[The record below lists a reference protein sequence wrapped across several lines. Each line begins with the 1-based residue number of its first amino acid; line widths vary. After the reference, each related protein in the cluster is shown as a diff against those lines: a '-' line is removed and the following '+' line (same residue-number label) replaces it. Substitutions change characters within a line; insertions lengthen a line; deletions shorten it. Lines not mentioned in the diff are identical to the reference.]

1 MYLNRNNILSYNA
14 SLNFIVLKRGYGKSW
29 TFKDLII
36 SDFIKSGAKTVW
48 LRRYKPEL
56 RKAISKFLPD
66 IIDKYSKE
74 NKLEIKGKAVHI
86 NGKEAISFFTLSEA
100 QDLKS
105 MSFDG
110 YKYLV
115 YDEFIIEGGAKHY
128 IADECDVF
136 CSLLSTVFRDRPIKA
151 FLLGN
156 KVKAVTP
163 YNIYFN
169 LPNFDGVKYI
179 QDRSTLVYAKD
190 NDDVVEDNYA
200 KSDLN
205 KVLKGTKY
213 YDYAMLNNTLNDN
226 SAFIEKRPK
235 DLKTN
240 LVLNISGVDVGMF
253 FDTNSSKIYFD
264 TKCDKTIRSKYSLNK
279 DNMAE
284 SYMLLSKQFPMA
296 KLIKNA
302 YVNGRVFFNDI
313 KTKTIVQEL
322 LDFIV

>member
-1 MYLNRNNILSYNA
+1 MYLDRNKILSYNA

-48 LRRYKPEL
+48 VRRYKPEL
-56 RKAISKFLPD
+56 RKAITKFLPD
-66 IIDKYSKE
+66 IIDRYSQHKI
-74 NKLEIKGKAVHI
+74 EIKGKAVHI
-86 NGKEAISFFTLSEA
+86 DGKEAINFYTLSEA

-105 MSFDG
+105 MSFEG
-110 YKYLV
+110 YKYLIF
-115 YDEFIIEGGAKHY
+115 DEFIIEGGAKRY
-128 IADECDVF
+128 LPEECDVF

-169 LPNFDGVKYI
+169 LPNFEDVKYI
-179 QDRSTLVYAKD
+179 KDRNTLVYAKD
-190 NDDVVEDNYA
+190 KDGVIEENYA
-200 KSDLN
+200 KSDLD

-213 YDYAMLNNTLNDN
+213 YDYSMLNNTLNDN
-226 SAFIEKRPK
+226 SSFIEKRPK
-235 DLKTN
+235 DLTTN
-240 LVLNISGVDVGMF
+240 LVLNINGIDVGLF
-253 FDTNSSKIYFD
+253 FDTNKSKLYFD
-264 TKCDKTIRSKYSLNK
+264 IKCDKTIRAKYTLNK

-296 KLIKNA
+296 KLIKNM

-313 KTKTIVQEL
+313 RTKTIVQDL

>member
-1 MYLNRNNILSYNA
+1 MYLNRNNVLSYNA

-29 TFKDLII
+29 GFKDLSI

-56 RKAISKFLPD
+56 RKAITKFLPD
-66 IIDKYSKE
+66 IIGNYKDH
-74 NKLEIKGKAVHI
+74 KLEMKGKALFVD
-86 NGKEAISFFTLSEA
+86 GKECISFFTLSEA

-105 MSFDG
+105 MSFEG

-115 YDEFIIEGGAKHY
+115 FDEFIVEGGAKRY
-128 IADECDVF
+128 LPDECDVF

-179 QDRSTLVYAKD
+179 ADRKTLVYARD
-190 NDDVVEDNYA
+190 NDGVIEENYI

-205 KVLKGTKY
+205 KVLTGTKY
-213 YDYAMLNNTLNDN
+213 YDYNMLNETLNDN
-226 SAFIEKRPK
+226 SAFVEKRPK

-240 LVLNISGVDVGMF
+240 LVLNISGVDVGLF

-264 TKCDKTIRSKYSLNK
+264 TKCDKTIRAKYSLNK

-313 KTKTIVQEL
+313 RTKTVVQEL

>member
-1 MYLNRNNILSYNA
+1 MYLDRNKVLSYNA

-48 LRRYKPEL
+48 VRRYKPEL
-56 RKAISKFLPD
+56 RKAITKFLPD
-66 IIDKYSKE
+66 IIDRYSQHKI
-74 NKLEIKGKAVHI
+74 EIKGKAVHI
-86 NGKEAISFFTLSEA
+86 DGKEAINFYTLSEA

-105 MSFDG
+105 MSFEG
-110 YKYLV
+110 YKYLIF
-115 YDEFIIEGGAKHY
+115 DEFIIEGGAKRY
-128 IADECDVF
+128 LPEECDVF

-169 LPNFDGVKYI
+169 LPNFEDVKYI
-179 QDRSTLVYAKD
+179 KDRNTLVYAKD
-190 NDDVVEDNYA
+190 KDGVIEENYA
-200 KSDLN
+200 KSDLD

-213 YDYAMLNNTLNDN
+213 YDYSMLNNTLNDN
-226 SAFIEKRPK
+226 SSFIEKRPK
-235 DLKTN
+235 DLTTN
-240 LVLNISGVDVGMF
+240 LVLNINGIDVGLF
-253 FDTNSSKIYFD
+253 FDTNKSKLYFD
-264 TKCDKTIRSKYSLNK
+264 IKCDKTIRAKYSLNK

-296 KLIKNA
+296 KLIKNM

-313 KTKTIVQEL
+313 RTKTIVQDL

>member
-1 MYLNRNNILSYNA
+1 MYLDRNKILSYNA

-48 LRRYKPEL
+48 VRRYKPEL
-56 RKAISKFLPD
+56 RKAITKFLPD
-66 IIDKYSKE
+66 IIDRYNQHKI
-74 NKLEIKGKAVHI
+74 EIKGKAVHI
-86 NGKEAISFFTLSEA
+86 DGKEAINFYTLSEA

-105 MSFDG
+105 MSFEG
-110 YKYLV
+110 YKYLIF
-115 YDEFIIEGGAKHY
+115 DEFIIEGGAKRY
-128 IADECDVF
+128 LPEECDVF

-169 LPNFDGVKYI
+169 LPNFEDVKYI
-179 QDRSTLVYAKD
+179 KDRNTLVYAKD
-190 NDDVVEDNYA
+190 NDGVIEENYA
-200 KSDLN
+200 KSDLD

-213 YDYAMLNNTLNDN
+213 YDYSMLNNTLNDN
-226 SAFIEKRPK
+226 SSFIEKRPK
-235 DLKTN
+235 DLTTN
-240 LVLNISGVDVGMF
+240 LVLNINGIDVGLF
-253 FDTNSSKIYFD
+253 FDTNKSKLYFD
-264 TKCDKTIRSKYSLNK
+264 IKCDKTIRAKYTLNK

-296 KLIKNA
+296 KLIKNM

-313 KTKTIVQEL
+313 RTKTIVQDL

>member
-1 MYLNRNNILSYNA
+1 MYLDRNKILSYNA

-48 LRRYKPEL
+48 VRRYKPEL
-56 RKAISKFLPD
+56 RKAITKFLPD
-66 IIDKYSKE
+66 IIDRYSQHKI
-74 NKLEIKGKAVHI
+74 EIKGKAVHI
-86 NGKEAISFFTLSEA
+86 DGKEAINFYTLSEA

-105 MSFDG
+105 MSFEG
-110 YKYLV
+110 YKYLIF
-115 YDEFIIEGGAKHY
+115 DEFIIEGGAKRY
-128 IADECDVF
+128 LPEECDVF
-136 CSLLSTVFRDRPIKA
+136 CSLLSTVFRDRPMKA

-169 LPNFDGVKYI
+169 LPNFEDVKYI
-179 QDRSTLVYAKD
+179 KDRNTLVYAKD
-190 NDDVVEDNYA
+190 KDGVIEENYA
-200 KSDLN
+200 KSDLD

-213 YDYAMLNNTLNDN
+213 YDYSMLNNTLNDN
-226 SAFIEKRPK
+226 SSFIEKRPK
-235 DLKTN
+235 DLTTN
-240 LVLNISGVDVGMF
+240 LVLNINGIDVGLF
-253 FDTNSSKIYFD
+253 FDTNKSKLYFD
-264 TKCDKTIRSKYSLNK
+264 IKCDKTIRAKYSLNK

-296 KLIKNA
+296 KLIKNM

-313 KTKTIVQEL
+313 RTKTIVQDL

>member
-1 MYLNRNNILSYNA
+1 MYFNRNKVLSYNA

-29 TFKDLII
+29 TFKDLAI
-36 SDFIKSGAKTVW
+36 SDFIKSGAKTIW

-56 RKAISKFLPD
+56 RKAITKFLPD
-66 IIDKYSKE
+66 IVDNYQDH
-74 NKLEIKGKAVHI
+74 KLEIKGKAVFI
-86 NGKEAISFFTLSEA
+86 DGKEAISFFTLSEA

-105 MSFDG
+105 MSFLG
-110 YKYLV
+110 YKYLI
-115 YDEFIIEGGAKHY
+115 YDEFIVEGGAKRY

-156 KVKAVTP
+156 KVKSVTP

-169 LPNFDGVKYI
+169 LPNFDDVKYI
-179 QDRSTLVYAKD
+179 KDRSTLVYAKD
-190 NDDVVEDNYA
+190 NDGVIEDNYA
-200 KSDLN
+200 KSDLD

-213 YDYAMLNNTLNDN
+213 YDYAMANATLNDS

-264 TKCDKTIRSKYSLNK
+264 IKCDKTIRAKYTLNK
-279 DNMAE
+279 ENMAE
-284 SYMLLSKQFPMA
+284 SYMLLSKQFPMY
-296 KLIKNA
+296 KIIKNS

>member
-1 MYLNRNNILSYNA
+1 MYLNRNNVLSYNA

-29 TFKDLII
+29 CFKDLAI
-36 SDFIKSGAKTVW
+36 SDFIKSGVKTVW

-56 RKAISKFLPD
+56 RKAITKFLPD
-66 IIDKYSKE
+66 IIDNYKDH
-74 NKLEIKGKAVHI
+74 KLEMKGKALFVD
-86 NGKEAISFFTLSEA
+86 GKECISFFTLSEA

-105 MSFDG
+105 MSFEG
-110 YKYLV
+110 YKYLIF
-115 YDEFIIEGGAKHY
+115 DEFIVEGGAKRY
-128 IADECDVF
+128 LPDECDVF

-169 LPNFDGVKYI
+169 LPNFNGVKYI
-179 QDRSTLVYAKD
+179 NDRKTLVYARD
-190 NDDVVEDNYA
+190 NDGVIEENYV

-205 KVLKGTKY
+205 KVLAGTKY
-213 YDYAMLNNTLNDN
+213 YDYNMLNETLNDN
-226 SAFIEKRPK
+226 SAFVEKRPK

-240 LVLNISGVDVGMF
+240 LVLNIGGVDVGLF

-264 TKCDKTIRSKYSLNK
+264 TKCDKTIRAKYSLNK

-284 SYMLLSKQFPMA
+284 SYMLLSKQFPMS

-302 YVNGRVFFNDI
+302 YINGRVFFNDI
-313 KTKTIVQEL
+313 RTKTVVQEL

>member
-1 MYLNRNNILSYNA
+1 MYLDRNKILSYNA

-48 LRRYKPEL
+48 VRRYKPEL
-56 RKAISKFLPD
+56 RKAITKFLPD
-66 IIDKYSKE
+66 IIDRYSQHKI
-74 NKLEIKGKAVHI
+74 EIKGKAVHI
-86 NGKEAISFFTLSEA
+86 DGKEAINFYTLSEA

-105 MSFDG
+105 MSFQG
-110 YKYLV
+110 YKYLIF
-115 YDEFIIEGGAKHY
+115 DEFIIEGGAKRY
-128 IADECDVF
+128 LPEECDVF
-136 CSLLSTVFRDRPIKA
+136 CSLLSTVFRDRPMKA

-169 LPNFDGVKYI
+169 LPNFEDVKYI
-179 QDRSTLVYAKD
+179 KDRNTLVYAKD
-190 NDDVVEDNYA
+190 KDGVIEENYA
-200 KSDLN
+200 KSDLD

-213 YDYAMLNNTLNDN
+213 YDYSMLNNTLNDN
-226 SAFIEKRPK
+226 SSFIEKRPK
-235 DLKTN
+235 DLTTN
-240 LVLNISGVDVGMF
+240 LVLNINGIDVGLF
-253 FDTNSSKIYFD
+253 FDTNKSKLYFD
-264 TKCDKTIRSKYSLNK
+264 IKCDKTIRAKYTLNK

-296 KLIKNA
+296 KLIKNM

-313 KTKTIVQEL
+313 RTKTIVQDL

>member
-1 MYLNRNNILSYNA
+1 MYLDRNKILSYNA

-29 TFKDLII
+29 TFKDLTI

-48 LRRYKPEL
+48 VRRYKPEL
-56 RKAISKFLPD
+56 RKAITKFLPD
-66 IIDKYSKE
+66 IIDRYSQHKI
-74 NKLEIKGKAVHI
+74 EIKGKAVHI
-86 NGKEAISFFTLSEA
+86 DGKEAINFYTLSEA

-105 MSFDG
+105 MSFEG
-110 YKYLV
+110 YKYLIF
-115 YDEFIIEGGAKHY
+115 DEFIIEGGAKRY
-128 IADECDVF
+128 LPEECDVF

-169 LPNFDGVKYI
+169 LPNFEDVKYI
-179 QDRSTLVYAKD
+179 KDRNTLVYSKD
-190 NDDVVEDNYA
+190 NDGIIEENYA
-200 KSDLN
+200 KSDLD

-213 YDYAMLNNTLNDN
+213 YDYSMLNNTLNDN
-226 SAFIEKRPK
+226 SSFIEKRPK
-235 DLKTN
+235 DLTTN
-240 LVLNISGVDVGMF
+240 LVLNINGIDVGLF
-253 FDTNSSKIYFD
+253 FDTNKSKLYFD
-264 TKCDKTIRSKYSLNK
+264 IKCDKTIRAKYTLNK

-296 KLIKNA
+296 KLIKNM

-313 KTKTIVQEL
+313 RTKTIVQDL

>member
-48 LRRYKPEL
+48 VRRYKPEL
-56 RKAISKFLPD
+56 RKAITKFLPD
-66 IIDKYSKE
+66 IIDRYSQHKI
-74 NKLEIKGKAVHI
+74 EIKGKAVHI
-86 NGKEAISFFTLSEA
+86 DGKEAINFYTLSEA

-105 MSFDG
+105 MSFEG
-110 YKYLV
+110 YKYLIF
-115 YDEFIIEGGAKHY
+115 DEFIIEGGAKRY
-128 IADECDVF
+128 LPEECDVF

-169 LPNFDGVKYI
+169 LPNFEDVKYI
-179 QDRSTLVYAKD
+179 KDRNTLVYAKD
-190 NDDVVEDNYA
+190 KDGVIEENYA
-200 KSDLN
+200 KSDLD

-213 YDYAMLNNTLNDN
+213 YDYSMLNNTLNDN
-226 SAFIEKRPK
+226 SSFIEKRPK
-235 DLKTN
+235 DLTTN
-240 LVLNISGVDVGMF
+240 LVLNINGIDVGLF
-253 FDTNSSKIYFD
+253 FDTNKSKLYFD
-264 TKCDKTIRSKYSLNK
+264 IKCDKTIRAKYSLNK

-296 KLIKNA
+296 KLIKNM

-313 KTKTIVQEL
+313 RTKTIVQDL

>member
-1 MYLNRNNILSYNA
+1 MYLDRNKILSYNA

-48 LRRYKPEL
+48 VRRYKPEL
-56 RKAISKFLPD
+56 RKAITKFLPD
-66 IIDKYSKE
+66 IIDRYSQHKI
-74 NKLEIKGKAVHI
+74 EIKGKAVHI
-86 NGKEAISFFTLSEA
+86 DGKEAINFYTLSEA

-105 MSFDG
+105 MSFEG
-110 YKYLV
+110 YKYLIF
-115 YDEFIIEGGAKHY
+115 DEFIIEGGAKRY
-128 IADECDVF
+128 LPEECDVF

-169 LPNFDGVKYI
+169 LPNFEDVKYI
-179 QDRSTLVYAKD
+179 KDRNTLVYSKD
-190 NDDVVEDNYA
+190 NDGVIEENYA
-200 KSDLN
+200 KSDLD

-213 YDYAMLNNTLNDN
+213 YDYSMLNNTLNDN
-226 SAFIEKRPK
+226 SSFIEKRPK
-235 DLKTN
+235 DLTTN
-240 LVLNISGVDVGMF
+240 LVLNINGIDVGLF
-253 FDTNSSKIYFD
+253 FDTNKSKLYFD
-264 TKCDKTIRSKYSLNK
+264 IKCDKTIRAKYTLNK

-296 KLIKNA
+296 KLIKNM

-313 KTKTIVQEL
+313 RTKTIVQDL

>member
-1 MYLNRNNILSYNA
+1 MYLDRNKVLSYNA

-48 LRRYKPEL
+48 VRRYKPEL
-56 RKAISKFLPD
+56 RKAITKFLPD
-66 IIDKYSKE
+66 IIDRYSQHKI
-74 NKLEIKGKAVHI
+74 EIKGKAVHI
-86 NGKEAISFFTLSEA
+86 DGKEAINFYTLSEA

-105 MSFDG
+105 MSFEG
-110 YKYLV
+110 YKYLIF
-115 YDEFIIEGGAKHY
+115 DEFIIEGGAKRY
-128 IADECDVF
+128 LPEECDVF

-169 LPNFDGVKYI
+169 LPNFEDVKYI
-179 QDRSTLVYAKD
+179 KDRNTLVYAKD
-190 NDDVVEDNYA
+190 KDGVIEENYA
-200 KSDLN
+200 KSDLD

-213 YDYAMLNNTLNDN
+213 YDYSLLNNTLNDN
-226 SAFIEKRPK
+226 SSFIEKRPK
-235 DLKTN
+235 DLTTN
-240 LVLNISGVDVGMF
+240 LVLNINGIDVGLF
-253 FDTNSSKIYFD
+253 FDTNKSKLYFD
-264 TKCDKTIRSKYSLNK
+264 IKCDKTIRAKYTLNK

-296 KLIKNA
+296 KLIKNM

-313 KTKTIVQEL
+313 RTKTIVQDL

>member
-1 MYLNRNNILSYNA
+1 MYLDRNKVLSYNA

-48 LRRYKPEL
+48 VRRYKPEL
-56 RKAISKFLPD
+56 RKAITKFLPD
-66 IIDKYSKE
+66 IIDKYSQHKI
-74 NKLEIKGKAVHI
+74 EIKGKAVHI
-86 NGKEAISFFTLSEA
+86 DGKEAINFYTLSEA

-105 MSFDG
+105 MSFEG
-110 YKYLV
+110 YKYLIF
-115 YDEFIIEGGAKHY
+115 DEFIIEGGAKRY
-128 IADECDVF
+128 LPEECDVF

-169 LPNFDGVKYI
+169 LPNFEDVKYI
-179 QDRSTLVYAKD
+179 KDRNTLVYAKD
-190 NDDVVEDNYA
+190 KDGVIEENYA
-200 KSDLN
+200 KSDLD

-213 YDYAMLNNTLNDN
+213 YDYSMLNNTLNDN
-226 SAFIEKRPK
+226 SSFIEKRPK
-235 DLKTN
+235 DLTTN
-240 LVLNISGVDVGMF
+240 LVLNINGIDVGLF
-253 FDTNSSKIYFD
+253 FDTNKSKLYFD
-264 TKCDKTIRSKYSLNK
+264 IKCDKTIRAKYSLNK

-296 KLIKNA
+296 KLIKNM

-313 KTKTIVQEL
+313 RTKTIVQDL

>member
-1 MYLNRNNILSYNA
+1 MYLDRNKILSYNA

-48 LRRYKPEL
+48 VRRYKPEL
-56 RKAISKFLPD
+56 RKAITKFLPD
-66 IIDKYSKE
+66 IIDKYNQHKI
-74 NKLEIKGKAVHI
+74 EIKGKAVHI
-86 NGKEAISFFTLSEA
+86 DGKEAINFYTLSEA

-105 MSFDG
+105 MSFKG
-110 YKYLV
+110 YKYLIF
-115 YDEFIIEGGAKHY
+115 DEFIIEGGAKRY
-128 IADECDVF
+128 LPEECDVF
-136 CSLLSTVFRDRPIKA
+136 CSLLSTVFRDRPMKA

-169 LPNFDGVKYI
+169 LPNFEDVKYI
-179 QDRSTLVYAKD
+179 KDRNTLVYAKD
-190 NDDVVEDNYA
+190 KDGVIEENYA
-200 KSDLN
+200 KSDLD

-213 YDYAMLNNTLNDN
+213 YDYSMLNNTLNDN
-226 SAFIEKRPK
+226 SSFIEKRPK
-235 DLKTN
+235 DLTTN
-240 LVLNISGVDVGMF
+240 LVLNINGIDVGLF
-253 FDTNSSKIYFD
+253 FDTNKSKLYFD
-264 TKCDKTIRSKYSLNK
+264 IKCDKTIRAKYTLNK

-296 KLIKNA
+296 KLIKNM

-313 KTKTIVQEL
+313 RTKTIVQDL

>member
-1 MYLNRNNILSYNA
+1 MYLDRNKVLSYNA

-48 LRRYKPEL
+48 VRRYKPEL
-56 RKAISKFLPD
+56 RKAITKFLPD
-66 IIDKYSKE
+66 IIDRYSQHKI
-74 NKLEIKGKAVHI
+74 EIKGKAVHI
-86 NGKEAISFFTLSEA
+86 DGKEAINFYTLSEA

-105 MSFDG
+105 MSFEG
-110 YKYLV
+110 YKYLIF
-115 YDEFIIEGGAKHY
+115 DEFIIEGGAKRY
-128 IADECDVF
+128 LPEECDVF

-169 LPNFDGVKYI
+169 LPNFEDVKYI
-179 QDRSTLVYAKD
+179 KDRNTLVYAKD
-190 NDDVVEDNYA
+190 KDGVIEENYA
-200 KSDLN
+200 KSDLD

-213 YDYAMLNNTLNDN
+213 YDYSMLNNTLNDN
-226 SAFIEKRPK
+226 SSFIEKRPK
-235 DLKTN
+235 DLTTN
-240 LVLNISGVDVGMF
+240 LVLNINGIDVGLF
-253 FDTNSSKIYFD
+253 FDTNKSKLYFD
-264 TKCDKTIRSKYSLNK
+264 IKCDKTIRAKYTLNK

-296 KLIKNA
+296 KLIKNM

-313 KTKTIVQEL
+313 RTKTIVQDL

>member
-1 MYLNRNNILSYNA
+1 MYLNRNKVLSYNA

-29 TFKDLII
+29 GFKDLAI
-36 SDFIKSGAKTVW
+36 SDNIKSGAKTIW

-56 RKAISKFLPD
+56 RKAITKFLPD
-66 IIDKYSKE
+66 IIDNYKDH
-74 NKLEIKGKAVHI
+74 KLEMKGKALHI
-86 NGKEAISFFTLSEA
+86 DGKEAINFYTLSEA

-105 MSFDG
+105 MSFAG
-110 YKYLV
+110 YKYLIF
-115 YDEFIIEGGAKHY
+115 DEFIVEGGAKRY
-128 IADECDVF
+128 LPDECDVF

-169 LPNFDGVKYI
+169 LPNFEDVKYLA
-179 QDRSTLVYAKD
+179 DRQTLVYAKD
-190 NDDVVEDNYA
+190 NDGVIEENYA
-200 KSDLN
+200 KSDLH

-213 YDYAMLNNTLNDN
+213 YDYSMLNNTLNDS
-226 SAFIEKRPK
+226 SAFVEKRPSE
-235 DLKTN
+235 LKTSMI
-240 LVLNISGVDVGMF
+240 LNINGVDVGMF
-253 FDTNSSKIYFD
+253 FDTASSKIFFD
-264 TKCDKTIRSKYSLNK
+264 IKCDKTIRAKYTLNK

-302 YVNGRVFFNDI
+302 YINGRVFFNDI
-313 KTKTIVQEL
+313 RTKTIVQDL

>member
-1 MYLNRNNILSYNA
+1 MYLDRNKILSYNA

-48 LRRYKPEL
+48 VRRYKPEL
-56 RKAISKFLPD
+56 RKAITKFLPD
-66 IIDKYSKE
+66 IIDKYNQHKI
-74 NKLEIKGKAVHI
+74 EIKGKAVYI
-86 NGKEAISFFTLSEA
+86 DGKEAINFYTLSEA

-105 MSFDG
+105 MSFQG
-110 YKYLV
+110 YKYLIF
-115 YDEFIIEGGAKHY
+115 DEFIIEGGAKRY
-128 IADECDVF
+128 LPEECDVF
-136 CSLLSTVFRDRPIKA
+136 CSLLSTVFRDRPMKA

-169 LPNFDGVKYI
+169 LPNFEDVKYI
-179 QDRSTLVYAKD
+179 KDRNTLVYAKD
-190 NDDVVEDNYA
+190 KDGVIEENYA
-200 KSDLN
+200 KSDLD

-213 YDYAMLNNTLNDN
+213 YDYSMLNNTLNDN
-226 SAFIEKRPK
+226 SSFIEKRPK
-235 DLKTN
+235 DLTTN
-240 LVLNISGVDVGMF
+240 LVLNINGIDVGLF
-253 FDTNSSKIYFD
+253 FDTNKSKLYFD
-264 TKCDKTIRSKYSLNK
+264 IKCDKTIRAKYTLNK

-296 KLIKNA
+296 KLIKNM

-313 KTKTIVQEL
+313 RTKTIVQDL

>member
-1 MYLNRNNILSYNA
+1 MYLDRNKILSYNA

-48 LRRYKPEL
+48 VRRYKPEL
-56 RKAISKFLPD
+56 RKAITKFLPD
-66 IIDKYSKE
+66 IIDRYSKH
-74 NKLEIKGKAVHI
+74 KIEIKGKAVHI
-86 NGKEAISFFTLSEA
+86 DGKEAINFYTLSEA

-105 MSFDG
+105 MSFEG
-110 YKYLV
+110 YKYLIF
-115 YDEFIIEGGAKHY
+115 DEFIIEGGAKRY
-128 IADECDVF
+128 LPEECDVF

-169 LPNFDGVKYI
+169 LPNFEDVKYI
-179 QDRSTLVYAKD
+179 KDRNTLVYAKD
-190 NDDVVEDNYA
+190 NDGVIEENYA
-200 KSDLN
+200 KSDLD

-213 YDYAMLNNTLNDN
+213 YDYSMLNNTLNDN
-226 SAFIEKRPK
+226 SSFIEKRPK
-235 DLKTN
+235 DLTTN
-240 LVLNISGVDVGMF
+240 LVLNINGIDVGLF
-253 FDTNSSKIYFD
+253 FDTNKSKLYFD
-264 TKCDKTIRSKYSLNK
+264 IKCDKTIRAKYTLNK

-296 KLIKNA
+296 KLIKNM

-313 KTKTIVQEL
+313 RTKTIVQDL

>member
-1 MYLNRNNILSYNA
+1 MYLDRNKILSYNA

-36 SDFIKSGAKTVW
+36 SDFIKNGAKTVW
-48 LRRYKPEL
+48 VRRYKPEL
-56 RKAISKFLPD
+56 RKAITKFLPD
-66 IIDKYSKE
+66 IIDRYSQHKI
-74 NKLEIKGKAVHI
+74 EIKGKAVYI
-86 NGKEAISFFTLSEA
+86 DGKEAINFYTLSEA

-105 MSFDG
+105 MSFEG
-110 YKYLV
+110 YKYLIF
-115 YDEFIIEGGAKHY
+115 DEFIIEGGAKRY
-128 IADECDVF
+128 LPEECDVF

-169 LPNFDGVKYI
+169 LPNFEDVKYI
-179 QDRSTLVYAKD
+179 KDRNTLVYAKD
-190 NDDVVEDNYA
+190 KDGVIEENYA
-200 KSDLN
+200 KSDLD

-213 YDYAMLNNTLNDN
+213 YDYSMLNNTLNDN
-226 SAFIEKRPK
+226 SSFIEKRPK
-235 DLKTN
+235 DLTTN
-240 LVLNISGVDVGMF
+240 LVLNINGIDVGLF
-253 FDTNSSKIYFD
+253 FDTNKSKLYFD
-264 TKCDKTIRSKYSLNK
+264 IKCDKTIRAKYTLNK

-296 KLIKNA
+296 KLIKNM

-313 KTKTIVQEL
+313 RTKTIVQDL

>member
-1 MYLNRNNILSYNA
+1 MYLDRNKILSYNA

-48 LRRYKPEL
+48 VRRYKPEL
-56 RKAISKFLPD
+56 RKAITKFLPD
-66 IIDKYSKE
+66 IIDRYSQHKI
-74 NKLEIKGKAVHI
+74 EIKGKAVHI
-86 NGKEAISFFTLSEA
+86 DGKEAINFYTLSEA

-105 MSFDG
+105 MSFEG
-110 YKYLV
+110 YKYLIF
-115 YDEFIIEGGAKHY
+115 DEFIIEGGAKRY
-128 IADECDVF
+128 LPEECDVF

-169 LPNFDGVKYI
+169 LPNFEDVKYI
-179 QDRSTLVYAKD
+179 KDRNTLVYAKD
-190 NDDVVEDNYA
+190 NDGVIEENYA
-200 KSDLN
+200 KSDLD

-213 YDYAMLNNTLNDN
+213 YDYSMLNNTLNDN
-226 SAFIEKRPK
+226 SSFIEKRPK
-235 DLKTN
+235 DLTTN
-240 LVLNISGVDVGMF
+240 LVLNINGIDVGLF
-253 FDTNSSKIYFD
+253 FDTNKSKLYFD
-264 TKCDKTIRSKYSLNK
+264 IKCDKTIRAKYTLNK

-296 KLIKNA
+296 KLIKNM

-313 KTKTIVQEL
+313 RTKTIVQDL

>member
-1 MYLNRNNILSYNA
+1 MYLDRNKILSYNA

-48 LRRYKPEL
+48 VRRYKPEL
-56 RKAISKFLPD
+56 RKAITKFLPD
-66 IIDKYSKE
+66 IIDKYNQHKI
-74 NKLEIKGKAVHI
+74 EIKGKAVHI
-86 NGKEAISFFTLSEA
+86 DGKEAINFYTLSEA

-105 MSFDG
+105 MSFEG
-110 YKYLV
+110 YKYLIF
-115 YDEFIIEGGAKHY
+115 DEFIIEGGAKRY
-128 IADECDVF
+128 LPEECDVF

-169 LPNFDGVKYI
+169 LPNFEDVKYI
-179 QDRSTLVYAKD
+179 KDRNTLVYAKD
-190 NDDVVEDNYA
+190 KDGVIEENYA
-200 KSDLN
+200 KSDLD

-213 YDYAMLNNTLNDN
+213 YDYSMLNNTLNDN
-226 SAFIEKRPK
+226 SSFIEKRPK
-235 DLKTN
+235 DLTTN
-240 LVLNISGVDVGMF
+240 LVLNINGIDVGLF
-253 FDTNSSKIYFD
+253 FDTNKSKLYFD
-264 TKCDKTIRSKYSLNK
+264 IKCDKTIRAKYSLNK

-296 KLIKNA
+296 KLIKNM

-313 KTKTIVQEL
+313 RTKTIVQDL

>member
-1 MYLNRNNILSYNA
+1 MYLDRNKILSYNA

-48 LRRYKPEL
+48 VRRYKPEL
-56 RKAISKFLPD
+56 RKAITKFLPD
-66 IIDKYSKE
+66 IIDKYNQHKI
-74 NKLEIKGKAVHI
+74 EIKGKAVHI
-86 NGKEAISFFTLSEA
+86 DGKEAINFYTLSEA

-105 MSFDG
+105 MSFQG
-110 YKYLV
+110 YKYLIF
-115 YDEFIIEGGAKHY
+115 DEFIIEGGAKRY
-128 IADECDVF
+128 LPEECDVF
-136 CSLLSTVFRDRPIKA
+136 CSLLSTVFRDRPMKA

-169 LPNFDGVKYI
+169 LPNFEDVKYI
-179 QDRSTLVYAKD
+179 KDRNTLVYAKD
-190 NDDVVEDNYA
+190 KDGVIEENYA
-200 KSDLN
+200 KSDLD

-213 YDYAMLNNTLNDN
+213 YDYSMLNNTLNDN
-226 SAFIEKRPK
+226 SSFIEKRPK
-235 DLKTN
+235 DLTTN
-240 LVLNISGVDVGMF
+240 LVLNINGIDVGLF
-253 FDTNSSKIYFD
+253 FDTNKSKLYFD
-264 TKCDKTIRSKYSLNK
+264 IKCDKTIRAKYTLNK

-296 KLIKNA
+296 KLIKNM

-313 KTKTIVQEL
+313 RTKTIVQDL

>member
-1 MYLNRNNILSYNA
+1 MYLDRNKILSYNA

-36 SDFIKSGAKTVW
+36 SDFIKSGAKIVW
-48 LRRYKPEL
+48 VRRYKPEL
-56 RKAISKFLPD
+56 RKAITKFLPD
-66 IIDKYSKE
+66 IIDKYNQHKI
-74 NKLEIKGKAVHI
+74 EIKGKAVHI
-86 NGKEAISFFTLSEA
+86 DGKEAINFYTLSEA

-105 MSFDG
+105 MSFKW
-110 YKYLV
+110 YKYLIF
-115 YDEFIIEGGAKHY
+115 DEFIIEGGAKRY
-128 IADECDVF
+128 LPEECDVF
-136 CSLLSTVFRDRPIKA
+136 CSLLSTVFRDRPMKA

-169 LPNFDGVKYI
+169 LPNFEDVKYI
-179 QDRSTLVYAKD
+179 KDRNTLVYAKD
-190 NDDVVEDNYA
+190 KDGVIEENYA
-200 KSDLN
+200 KSDLD

-213 YDYAMLNNTLNDN
+213 YDYSMLNNTLNDN
-226 SAFIEKRPK
+226 SSFIEKRPK
-235 DLKTN
+235 DLTTN
-240 LVLNISGVDVGMF
+240 LVLNINGIDVGLF
-253 FDTNSSKIYFD
+253 FDTNKSKLYFD
-264 TKCDKTIRSKYSLNK
+264 IKCDKTIRAKYTLNK

-296 KLIKNA
+296 KLIKNM

-313 KTKTIVQEL
+313 RTKTIVQDL

>member
-1 MYLNRNNILSYNA
+1 MYLDRNKILSYNA

-48 LRRYKPEL
+48 VRRYKPEL
-56 RKAISKFLPD
+56 RKAITKFLPD
-66 IIDKYSKE
+66 IIDRYSQHKI
-74 NKLEIKGKAVHI
+74 EIKGKAVHI
-86 NGKEAISFFTLSEA
+86 DGKEAINFYTLSEA

-105 MSFDG
+105 MSFEG
-110 YKYLV
+110 YKYLIF
-115 YDEFIIEGGAKHY
+115 DEFIIEGGAKRY
-128 IADECDVF
+128 LPEECDVF
-136 CSLLSTVFRDRPIKA
+136 CSLLSTVFRDRPMKA

-169 LPNFDGVKYI
+169 LPNFEDVKYI
-179 QDRSTLVYAKD
+179 KDRNTLVYAKD
-190 NDDVVEDNYA
+190 KDGVIEENYA
-200 KSDLN
+200 KSDLD

-213 YDYAMLNNTLNDN
+213 YDYSMLNNTLNDN
-226 SAFIEKRPK
+226 SSFIEKRPK
-235 DLKTN
+235 DLTTN
-240 LVLNISGVDVGMF
+240 LVLNINGIDVGLF
-253 FDTNSSKIYFD
+253 FDTNKSKLYFD
-264 TKCDKTIRSKYSLNK
+264 IKCDKTIRAKYTLNK

-296 KLIKNA
+296 KLIKNM

-313 KTKTIVQEL
+313 RTKTIVQDL

>member
-1 MYLNRNNILSYNA
+1 MYLDRNKILSYNA

-48 LRRYKPEL
+48 VRRYKPEL
-56 RKAISKFLPD
+56 RKAITKFLPD
-66 IIDKYSKE
+66 IIEKYNQHKI
-74 NKLEIKGKAVHI
+74 EIKGKAVHI
-86 NGKEAISFFTLSEA
+86 DGKEAINFYTLSEA

-105 MSFDG
+105 MSFEG
-110 YKYLV
+110 YKYLIF
-115 YDEFIIEGGAKHY
+115 DEFIIEGGAKRY
-128 IADECDVF
+128 LPEECDVF
-136 CSLLSTVFRDRPIKA
+136 CSLLSTVFRDRPMKA

-169 LPNFDGVKYI
+169 LPNFEDVKYI
-179 QDRSTLVYAKD
+179 KDRNTLVYAKD
-190 NDDVVEDNYA
+190 KDGVIEENYA
-200 KSDLN
+200 KSDLD

-213 YDYAMLNNTLNDN
+213 YDYSMLNNTLNDN
-226 SAFIEKRPK
+226 SSFIEKRPK
-235 DLKTN
+235 DLTTN
-240 LVLNISGVDVGMF
+240 LVLNINGIDVGLF
-253 FDTNSSKIYFD
+253 FDTNKSKLYFD
-264 TKCDKTIRSKYSLNK
+264 IKCDKTIRAKYTLNK

-296 KLIKNA
+296 KLIKNM

-313 KTKTIVQEL
+313 RTKTIVQDL